1 MYPRITVE
9 DKFTSSTGSLR
20 NSEFPTIHHRE
31 KHPLP
36 QQINLPSPKH
46 SLPRNSPT
54 VNKHDICDSGKPI
67 GDHLRPL
74 EDKLRLLPASSSQS
88 VSRVQILFRCQLP
101 GSMIIA
107 IFKGVQIPRHS
118 QGPPQ
123 QLPRQAPLIYDSIW
137 AICCRLIT
145 STKFISA
152 HLSIDGNYLSFDIVS
167 NYIDIRHIDFHRLFH
182 LVTIPERYE
191 IFY

>member
-1 MYPRITVE
+1 MYPRISVE

-20 NSEFPTIHHRE
+20 NSEFPTIHHRK

-46 SLPRNSPT
+46 FLPRNSPT

-167 NYIDIRHIDFHRLFH
+167 NYIDIRHIDFHQLFH

>member
-1 MYPRITVE
+1 ME

-31 KHPLP
+31 KPPLP

-88 VSRVQILFRCQLP
+88 VSRV
-101 GSMIIA
+101 
-107 IFKGVQIPRHS
+107 
-118 QGPPQ
+118 
-123 QLPRQAPLIYDSIW
+123 
-137 AICCRLIT
+137 
-145 STKFISA
+145 
-152 HLSIDGNYLSFDIVS
+152 
-167 NYIDIRHIDFHRLFH
+167 
-182 LVTIPERYE
+182 
-191 IFY
+191 